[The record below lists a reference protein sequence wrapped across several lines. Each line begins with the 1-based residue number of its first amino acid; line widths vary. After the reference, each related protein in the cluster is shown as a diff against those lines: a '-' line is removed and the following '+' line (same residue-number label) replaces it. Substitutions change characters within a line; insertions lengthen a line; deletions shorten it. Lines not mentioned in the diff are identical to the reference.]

1 LRRTI
6 ESIGGGSRCKQGPNH
21 FHDAVHEGWRSPAA
35 FFPRSKV
42 MQIAAVPATSRW
54 NQPDAWTGRAVTFQ
68 SNRRRSPFPGNG
80 ILERTDLA
88 VFSLL
93 LLHSRVCRR
102 TAFKYCACNGT
113 SGTGQ
118 RERGSELASAS
129 NVECVSGKR
138 EFATRDKGAER
149 VELIMRMIE
158 LSARRHCQQSA
169 EGDGKKGRWVHQH
182 ANGPSSWRRDARH
195 FGSTQPRLLMR
206 NCGIGFNLAQIS
218 CPTPNIT
225 RLTSHW
231 I

>member
-1 LRRTI
+1 
-6 ESIGGGSRCKQGPNH
+6 
-21 FHDAVHEGWRSPAA
+21 
-35 FFPRSKV
+35 
-42 MQIAAVPATSRW
+42 MQIAAVPVTSRW

-68 SNRRRSPFPGNG
+68 SNRRRSPSPGNG

-169 EGDGKKGRWVHQH
+169 EGDGKKKAVGCISMPTAQVH
-182 ANGPSSWRRDARH
+182 GEETLD
-195 FGSTQPRLLMR
+195 
-206 NCGIGFNLAQIS
+206 ILAQRSRGCS
-218 CPTPNIT
+218 CEIAVSASILRRSPAQPLI
-225 RLTSHW
+225 LHG
-231 I
+231 

>member
-1 LRRTI
+1 MVASASDAGFDCTVETFERVSADDGLRFRETGFWSGPI
-6 ESIGGGSRCKQGPNH
+6 LRFFRCCCSILGS
-21 FHDAVHEGWRSPAA
+21 V
-35 FFPRSKV
+35 V
-42 MQIAAVPATSRW
+42 VPPL
-54 NQPDAWTGRAVTFQ
+54 NIVQ
-68 SNRRRSPFPGNG
+68 
-80 ILERTDLA
+80 
-88 VFSLL
+88 
-93 LLHSRVCRR
+93 
-102 TAFKYCACNGT
+102 GT

>member
-1 LRRTI
+1 MPVASQRVVEDIRGRQRR
-6 ESIGGGSRCKQGPNH
+6 GAGCR
-21 FHDAVHEGWRSPAA
+21 EGALHRELYPAA
-35 FFPRSKV
+35 S
-42 MQIAAVPATSRW
+42 ATSIHDRLSDPGKLPTPGG
-54 NQPDAWTGRAVTFQ
+54 QPSGVFLCGAL
-68 SNRRRSPFPGNG
+68 SNRLGV
-80 ILERTDLA
+80 EAVDLA

-102 TAFKYCACNGT
+102 TAFKYCARNGT

-218 CPTPNIT
+218 CPTPNMT